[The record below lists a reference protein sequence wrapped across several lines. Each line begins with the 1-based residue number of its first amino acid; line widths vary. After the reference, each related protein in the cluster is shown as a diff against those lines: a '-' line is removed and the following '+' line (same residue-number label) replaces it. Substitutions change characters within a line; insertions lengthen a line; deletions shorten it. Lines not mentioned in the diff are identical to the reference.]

1 MIGDKSA
8 GRRLFFLSLC
18 LSLFGCVSRPTRL
31 PSETFDFA
39 PSTGSSVK
47 QGDSRP
53 AVVLRTVRVVAAF
66 AGEDFVYRA
75 TDYRY
80 ERDPYAHFLSSPELL
95 IRTAISDGLQAS
107 GLFQAVVGAGS
118 AIMTHTFAEISVRQ
132 LYGDF
137 RPGRPP
143 AAVIAVRFLL
153 IQSPRGTPLWE
164 RTIVRR
170 VPIRERSA
178 STLMRGWNTG
188 LHQILAEA
196 APLLAQ
202 QIREAD
208 QTAEKT
214 AAPTGHEPT
223 PPSPPKS

>member
-1 MIGDKSA
+1 MKGGKRA
-8 GRRLFFLSLC
+8 ARWLFFLSFC
-18 LSLFGCVSRPTRL
+18 LPLFGCVSRPTRL

-39 PSTGSSVK
+39 PSTGSTAK

-53 AVVLRTVRVVAAF
+53 AVVLRTIRVVAAF

-75 TDYRY
+75 SDYRY

-95 IRTAISDGLQAS
+95 IRTVVSDDLQAS

-143 AAVIAVRFLL
+143 AAVIALRFLL
-153 IQSPRGTPLWE
+153 IQSPRGIPLWE

-170 VPIRERSA
+170 IPIRERSA
-178 STLMRGWNTG
+178 SALMRGWNAG
-188 LHQILAEA
+188 LRQILAEA
-196 APLLAQ
+196 APLLAK
-202 QIREAD
+202 QIRDAD
-208 QTAEKT
+208 QAAEKT
-214 AAPTGHEPT
+214 AEPAGRKPA

>member
-1 MIGDKSA
+1 MKGGKGA
-8 GRRLFFLSLC
+8 ARCLFFLSFC
-18 LSLFGCVSRPTRL
+18 LPLFGCVRRPTRL
-31 PSETFDFA
+31 PPETFDFA
-39 PSTGSSVK
+39 PSTGSSAK

-53 AVVLRTVRVVAAF
+53 AVVLRTIRVVAAF

-75 TDYRY
+75 SDYRY

-95 IRTAISDGLQAS
+95 IRTAVSDDLQAS

-143 AAVIAVRFLL
+143 AAVIALRFLL
-153 IQSPRGTPLWE
+153 IQSPRGIPLWE
-164 RTIVRR
+164 RTIVRHI
-170 VPIRERSA
+170 PIRERSA
-178 STLMRGWNTG
+178 PALMRGWNAG
-188 LHQILAEA
+188 LRQILAEA
-196 APLLAQ
+196 APLLAK

-208 QTAEKT
+208 QAAEKT

>member
-1 MIGDKSA
+1 MIGGKDA
-8 GRRLFFLSLC
+8 CRRFFFLALC
-18 LSLFGCVSRPTRL
+18 LPLFGCVSRPTRL

-47 QGDSRP
+47 EGDSRP
-53 AVVLRTVRVVAAF
+53 AIVLRSVRVVAAF

-95 IRTAISDGLQAS
+95 IRTAVSDNLQAS
-107 GLFQAVVGAGS
+107 GLFQTVAGAGS
-118 AIMTHTFAEISVRQ
+118 AILTHTFAEISVRQ

-143 AAVIAVRFLL
+143 AAVIALRFLL
-153 IQSPRGTPLWE
+153 IESPRGTPLWE

-170 VPIRERSA
+170 VPIGERSA
-178 STLMRGWNTG
+178 SALMLGWNTG
-188 LHQILAEA
+188 LRQILAEA
-196 APLLAQ
+196 APLLAK

-208 QTAEKT
+208 QAAEQ
-214 AAPTGHEPT
+214 AAKPTGHKPA